1 MSGPF
6 DNLPMPTRRQL
17 SLAALAFTSPG
28 VALAAKRKTSLRAPQ
43 PAGPSY
49 AQRADAMAFADDISA
64 KLGLDAA
71 QTRSTI
77 GDARYSPAVA
87 RLIMPP
93 PVGVPKNWAAYR
105 ARFVEPLRLRWGA
118 AFWREHAAT
127 LERTEAQ
134 TGVPAWLVVG
144 IIGVETGWGR
154 DMGSFRAVDAL
165 ATLSFDFP
173 KGRSDRSAFFRDE
186 LAALMVLSQK
196 KRVPPDSLLGS
207 YAGAIGIPQFMPS
220 SYLKWAVD
228 VDGDGVPDLR
238 KSPTDAIGSV
248 GSFLAGHG
256 WVRGLPAHGAVTL
269 ADKADLKS
277 LLDPDIAPSFTPDA
291 FALLG
296 AGVSSELATAVTAS
310 AASPGLGADGKPLL
324 PARVATSE
332 AAFGAGKLA
341 LVMLENAGREP
352 TYVAGTE
359 NFFVIT
365 RYNRSSYYALAV
377 IELGQAV
384 GATMRP

>member
-1 MSGPF
+1 
-6 DNLPMPTRRQL
+6 
-17 SLAALAFTSPG
+17 
-28 VALAAKRKTSLRAPQ
+28 
-43 PAGPSY
+43 
-49 AQRADAMAFADDISA
+49 MAFADEVSA
-64 KLGLDAA
+64 RLGLDAA
-71 QTRSTI
+71 QTRATI
-77 GDARYSPAVA
+77 GDARYSAAVA

-118 AFWREHAAT
+118 AFWREHATA
-127 LERTEAQ
+127 LERTEAA

-228 VDGDGVPDLR
+228 ADGDGVPDLR
-238 KSPTDAIGSV
+238 KSPTDAIASV
-248 GSFLAGHG
+248 GSFLAEHG
-256 WVRGLPAHGAVTL
+256 WVRGLPAHGPVTL

-296 AGVSSELATAVTAS
+296 ASVLPDLAAAVADS
-310 AASPGLGADGKPLL
+310 VAPGRGADAQGKPL
-324 PARVATSE
+324 RVATSE

-384 GATMRP
+384 AQALGPTSRS